1 MLKNILKENGVQE
14 LNKNAQKTINGGT
27 LPECPT
33 FFPNGCF
40 AGAPFYCNIH
50 GLPICGPQD
59 QEN

>member
-1 MLKNILKENGVQE
+1 MLHNILKFNGTQK
-14 LNKNAQKTINGGT
+14 LNKKEQQSINGGT

-33 FFPNGCF
+33 FFPGGCF
-40 AGAPFYCNIH
+40 AGAPFYCNTQ